1 MPQIKLEVPAAARQW
16 SSIVAPRRSCR
27 GGVREVVAQ
36 RVTVIAVPEKKVLDH
51 QRHEIVVTKHGV
63 PPVLRA
69 LRQAIVTSAS
79 HAMASDKL
87 AVVEAQLAARAALHF
102 LLGKEDVLVA
112 IGVPVTSTW

>member
-1 MPQIKLEVPAAARQW
+1 M
-16 SSIVAPRRSCR
+16 
-27 GGVREVVAQ
+27 VREVVAQ

-51 QRHEIVVTKHGV
+51 QRHERVVTKHGV
-63 PPVLRA
+63 HPVLRA
-69 LRQAIVTSAS
+69 LRQAIVTNAS

-87 AVVEAQLAARAALHF
+87 AVVEAQLAACAALHGHY